1 MRPRDGRAK
10 EWTLWSKPMIA
21 CSARAGETGTVLP
34 AVLAPSI
41 EDDDA
46 LLVEAA
52 RRGHMNA
59 GARIYERHVDAV
71 HAFLSRLLGPQPDLD
86 DLLQDVFFYAFRSI
100 HKLREPSSLRSWLL
114 GITLGRVRAY
124 ARWRRRK
131 NWLSYAPSDELP
143 ELFCEYDDANAEV
156 MREVRQLLDRLP
168 EDERIA
174 LVLHRMLGLSLDAS
188 AEASGMS
195 LSTFK
200 RRLSRGENR
209 FFATADYRPAIAEW
223 LQRKVGNA
231 A

>member
-1 MRPRDGRAK
+1 
-10 EWTLWSKPMIA
+10 
-21 CSARAGETGTVLP
+21 
-34 AVLAPSI
+34 
-41 EDDDA
+41 
-46 LLVEAA
+46 LVEAA
-52 RRGHMNA
+52 RRGELDA

-71 HAFLSRLLGPQPDLD
+71 HSFLCRLLGPQPDLD
-86 DLLQDVFFYAFRSI
+86 DLLQEVFLYAFRSI
-100 HKLREPSSLRSWLL
+100 DKLREPSSLRSWLL

-143 ELFCEYDDANAEV
+143 ELWSEYDDANAEV
-156 MREVRQLLDRLP
+156 VRDVRELLDRLP
-168 EDERIA
+168 RDERTA

-209 FFATADYRPAIAEW
+209 FFATAGYRPAIAEW
-223 LQRKVGNA
+223 LQKNTHDASDAPQGAVA
-231 A
+231 